1 MNKIRKIE
9 LAIVIVVFV
18 AFLAMWLNSRQNAYA
33 QDFWYY
39 SWGQHVT
46 ENSGYGENGVMPGSL
61 GQGHDLALIVS
72 RVLIPI
78 GNFAIPAFFISF
90 FCIASYFMLKKLVR
104 FPEAIFITVPFSV
117 FLLIISGAYFLFAQM
132 LAMGLFFLAIGFYLR
147 NPTTRDKKRWTYKYW
162 TYNDLG
168 MSICL
173 ILMSASHS
181 WSALFYLGVFGV
193 YLLIKD
199 HRSLIHLLPAIL
211 LLATTAPSGFLG
223 FLTVRTS
230 VGQNLSY
237 LVNVQLTENII
248 LLPFLAWGAWRLIKS
263 RIGLLFVAMA
273 AVPLLT
279 ILFLWSPYWSYRVV
293 TLIPINVFEAAGAS
307 GLLEYIARRGG
318 V

>member
-1 MNKIRKIE
+1 
-9 LAIVIVVFV
+9 VVFFV
-18 AFLAMWLNSRQNAYA
+18 SLATWLNSRQNAYA
-33 QDFWYY
+33 QDWWYY
-39 SWGQHVT
+39 SHGYRIT

-61 GQGHDLALIVS
+61 GQGHDLALILS
-72 RVLIPI
+72 RVFIVG
-78 GNFAIPAFFISF
+78 GNFMVPLFFMTFFIFSGWF
-90 FCIASYFMLKKLVR
+90 LLKPLVR
-104 FPEAIFITVPFSV
+104 FPEVIFVVAPFSV

-132 LAMGLFFLAIGFYLR
+132 LAMGFFFLAIGFYLR
-147 NPTTRDKKRWTYKYW
+147 NPATRDKKRWTYKYW
-162 TYNDLG
+162 TYDDLG

-193 YLLIKD
+193 YLIVKD
-199 HRSLIHLLPAIL
+199 HRSLIYLIPAIL
-211 LLATTAPSGFLG
+211 LLASTAPSGFLG
-223 FLTVRTS
+223 FLTVQTS

-263 RIGLLFVAMA
+263 RIGLLFAVVIA
-273 AVPLLT
+273 APLVT
-279 ILFLWSPYWSYRVV
+279 IMLLWSPCWSYRVV
-293 TLIPINVFEAAGAS
+293 TLIPINMLEASGVS